1 MTGMYLRLDK
11 DSPFPLIQRIEQLR
25 QAVEHKEEIR
35 FMEQPNGT
43 TVCSYMVSGASTFDD
58 SYAQECRGIVFGPKG
73 DVISRP
79 LHKFFNVNEREST
92 QFDALDW
99 DKVVR
104 IMEKRDGSMI
114 HTVKW
119 NSWKNVPNACPDLD
133 IVLHVEANFTL
144 KSKKSFTSDVVIA
157 AKKFL
162 LADYVDKGGWKGEPL
177 IKRYVELGNYLT
189 ERDQTGIF
197 EFTSPVARIVIG
209 YKEPS
214 LHLLHV
220 RDNVT
225 GRYMTQSELEELA
238 TKFNVPLVESVPV
251 IKPVKEQ
258 VRYFL
263 RSQTEDTTP
272 DLEGWVIQF
281 ENGDMVKLKTKW
293 YMDRHSAFTFLRNRD
308 IAKMVLDETLDDLKA
323 KLVGD
328 GIDIS
333 PILQIENEVLTLI
346 RFTELE
352 VDRLFK
358 QTEGK
363 DRKTV
368 ALEFQGQPLFGLL
381 MQKYSGKE
389 PDVKRWFTKNALDQ
403 QFDLTQI
410 NLLDTVGEPE

>member
-1 MTGMYLRLDK
+1 MNS
-11 DSPFPLIQRIEQLR
+11 SPFPLIQRIEQLR
-25 QAVEHKEEIR
+25 KAVEHKEEIR
-35 FMEQPNGT
+35 FMEQLNGV
-43 TVCSYMVSGASTFDD
+43 TVCSYMVSSASTFDD
-58 SYAQECRGIVFGPKG
+58 TYAQECRGITFNSNGE
-73 DVISRP
+73 VISRP
-79 LHKFFNVNEREST
+79 LHKFFNVNERPST
-92 QFDALDW
+92 QFESIDW
-99 DKVVR
+99 DKVTR

-119 NSWKNVPNACPDLD
+119 NSWKNVFHATPDLD
-133 IVLHVEANFTL
+133 IVLHIEANFTL

-157 AKKFL
+157 AKKYL
-162 LADYVDKGGWKGEPL
+162 LSDYVDKGGWKGEPL
-177 IKRYVELGNYLT
+177 IKRYVALGNYLT

-220 RDNVT
+220 RDNMT
-225 GRYMTQSELEELA
+225 GRYLPQAELVEL
-238 TKFNVPLVESVPV
+238 TVKFDVPLVYSVP
-251 IKPVKEQ
+251 IIQPVKEQ
-258 VRYFL
+258 VRLYL
-263 RSQTEDTTP
+263 KTQTEDSAP

-308 IAKMVLDETLDDLKA
+308 IARMVLDETLDDLKA

-328 GIDIS
+328 GIDIT
-333 PILQIENEVLTLI
+333 PILEIEGKVVACIRLLEIEIEELFLT
-346 RFTELE
+346 T
-352 VDRLFK
+352 VD
-358 QTEGK
+358 K

-368 ALEFQGQPLFGLL
+368 ALEHKGHRLFGLL
-381 MQKYSGKE
+381 MQKYSSRE
-389 PDVKRWFTKNALDQ
+389 PDVKRFFEKNQLDE